1 MIEPTAT
8 PKGRGTGLRTA
19 NRFQATHTS
28 VDWEQLSEDDRL
40 EAIERPTPTEYLPD
54 ATRRIIC
61 ENDSPDVGF
70 RYSINPYRGC
80 EHGCAYCYARPSH
93 EMLAMNAGIDFETK
107 IIVKHNAARL
117 LREEL
122 AAPSWRG
129 ETIAVCGNT
138 DCYQPAERKFR
149 ITRGC
154 LQVMLAARQSL
165 GIITK
170 NSLVLRDLDLVAEL
184 ARLRLAHVFLSITT
198 LRPEVARVMEPRTAT
213 PQAKLRAIRELTA
226 AGVPCGIMV
235 APIVPGLTDN
245 EVPAILSAAKEAG
258 ALSAGYVLLRL
269 PWAVR
274 PIFEDWLDRNFPLQ
288 AEKVKSLV
296 RSTRDGKMYQTD
308 WGLRQRGSGAYAEQI
323 NQNFKVFTR
332 KLGLDQP
339 MPERD
344 TTLFEPPPP
353 DTGQLRLF

>member
-1 MIEPTAT
+1 MADRTST
-8 PKGRGTGLRTA
+8 PKGRGTGLRTE
-19 NRFQATHTS
+19 NRFQSTYS
-28 VDWEQLSEDDRL
+28 SIDWEQLADEERL
-40 EAIERPTPTEYLPD
+40 EAIERPVPTEYLPD
-54 ATRRIIC
+54 ATQRIIC

-70 RYSINPYRGC
+70 RFSINPYRGC

-107 IIVKHNAARL
+107 IIVKHDAPKL

-122 AAPSWRG
+122 SASSWRG

-154 LQVMLAARQSL
+154 LEVMLEARQTL

-170 NSLVLRDLDLVAEL
+170 NSLVLRDIDLLAEL
-184 ARLRLAHVFLSITT
+184 ARLRLAHVFFSITT
-198 LRPEVARVMEPRTAT
+198 LRPDVARVMEPRTAT

-245 EVPAILSAAKEAG
+245 ETPAILSAAKEAG
-258 ALSAGYVLLRL
+258 AISAGYVLLRL

-274 PIFEDWLDRNFPLQ
+274 PIFEDWLTRNFPLQ
-288 AEKVKSLV
+288 ADRVKSLV

-308 WGLRQRGSGAYAEQI
+308 WGLRQRGSGAYAKQI
-323 NQNFKVFTR
+323 GQNFKVFAH

-344 TTLFEPPPP
+344 TSLFQPPKPES
-353 DTGQLRLF
+353 GQLRLF